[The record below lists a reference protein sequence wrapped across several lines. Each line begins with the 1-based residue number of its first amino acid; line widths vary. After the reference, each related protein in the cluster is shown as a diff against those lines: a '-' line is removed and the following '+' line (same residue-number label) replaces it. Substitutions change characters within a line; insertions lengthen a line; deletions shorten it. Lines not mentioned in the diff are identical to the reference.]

1 MKVINRT
8 ALTFAP
14 LAGRSN
20 FPGHSMTLIAK
31 ATYILKPGQ
40 PPIALPKQPFP
51 TGDEFYP
58 DDEEKIGPPRYESD
72 FAYFKPKA
80 DLLLVGTCHPPGG
93 TPIPVCHAVFQVGN
107 KSVKLT
113 VAGDRRWEKKLL
125 SRSATAPQPF
135 RSMALRYENSY
146 GGPGFVANPIGKG
159 HEPLRGGQG
168 QEIWQLPN
176 IENPSQLIQN
186 PKDRPFPAGF
196 APLSA
201 KWHTRAGKLGSYG
214 GSYRKTRWPWFPADF
229 DYAYFNA
236 AAPDMQVDGFLRGD
250 EPLLFENLHP
260 EHAKYESR
268 LPGLRVRCFIN
279 RAGASEKQAGNFEE
293 VPMHLDTLWV
303 DMASEKMVLL
313 WRGVATVK
321 SEEFE
326 DVADVFIMDEP
337 LAQPPASL
345 EVCRQK
351 FLQSQKEPEESVEEP
366 PPPAAKPPQPTAE
379 ELAAKEKQKL
389 EMRRQME
396 AQVAAMYKNLGMD
409 PAKLPPELK
418 AKQAAMLD
426 QMVEDDPAKASAMH
440 EADMQNQL
448 KTAMS
453 KSGLDPDNLPAIS
466 AKAHAEQIRFWESQ
480 GLSPVEMAGNP
491 DLAKMS
497 SLLGALLPKM
507 GHNPEDLS
515 PLIAQ
520 MKQVRAKAGIPE
532 PEAEKPPEALPVWT
546 RQMVEQKVA
555 QGETLAKQNLSQLD
569 LSRLNLTGAD
579 FSGANLSN
587 CNLKASTLAR
597 GNFTG
602 ANLAS
607 TNMSEVQGAEANF
620 SKAAL
625 AGATLESANLKQ
637 ADFTQA
643 NLAGANLTGA
653 TLDDALFEKATLT
666 DAVLTGVSARETLF
680 AQADLSRAKFQQS
693 KCPQADF
700 TAATVNQTDFSN
712 AALNEAS
719 FEKATGKQVNFANAD
734 VTKLR
739 ADKADFPDANLYQVQ
754 GTDSIW
760 AAANLAGANMRFAQ
774 LSGATF
780 TAAGLQGANCSAAN
794 LKTAKLNKANLTGA
808 IMQQANLFRA
818 SFEKANLTL
827 ANLSGA
833 NAYGAEFLNAILQGL
848 ITDSATNVKMT
859 KLSASEA

>member
-1 MKVINRT
+1 
-8 ALTFAP
+8 
-14 LAGRSN
+14 
-20 FPGHSMTLIAK
+20 MTLIAK

-40 PPIALPKQPFP
+40 PPIPLPKQPFP

-58 DDEEKIGPPRYESD
+58 DDEEKSGPPRYESD

-93 TPIPVCHAVFQVGN
+93 KPIPVCQATFQVGN
-107 KSVKLT
+107 KTGKLT

-125 SRSATAPQPF
+125 SRTATAPQPF

-146 GGPGFVANPIGKG
+146 GGPGYVANPIGKG

-176 IENPSQLIQN
+176 IENPAQLIQN

-214 GSYRKTRWPWFPADF
+214 GSYRKTRWPWFPVDF
-229 DYAYFNA
+229 DFSYFNA
-236 AAPDMQVDGFLRGD
+236 AAPDMQVEGFLRGD

-268 LPGLRVRCFIN
+268 LPGVRVRCFIN
-279 RAGASEKQAGNFEE
+279 RAGATEKQAGNFEE

-303 DMASEKMVLL
+303 DMESEKMVLL
-313 WRGVATVK
+313 WRGVAAVK

-337 LAQPPASL
+337 LTQPPVSL

-351 FLQSQKEPEESVEEP
+351 FLQSLKEPEEPAEEP
-366 PPPAAKPPQPTAE
+366 PPEAKPPQPTAE
-379 ELAAKEKQKL
+379 ELAAKEQQKL
-389 EMRRQME
+389 EMRQQME
-396 AQVAAMYKNLGMD
+396 AQVAAMCKNLGMD

-440 EADMQNQL
+440 EADLQNQL

-466 AKAHAEQIRFWESQ
+466 GKAHAEQIRFWESQ
-480 GLSPVEMAGNP
+480 GLSPTEIASDPAIG
-491 DLAKMS
+491 KFT
-497 SLLGALLPKM
+497 SLMGALLPKM

-520 MKQVRAKAGIPE
+520 LKQLRARAGIPE
-532 PEAEKPPEALPVWT
+532 PEAEKPPEAPPVWT

-555 QGETLAKQNLSQLD
+555 LGEPLTKQNLSQLD

-579 FSGANLSN
+579 FSSANLSN
-587 CNLKASTLAR
+587 CNLKASTLTKC
-597 GNFTG
+597 NFTG

-607 TNMSEVQGAEANF
+607 TNMSEVQGEQSNF
-620 SKAAL
+620 GQAAL
-625 AGATLESANLKQ
+625 AGANLENANLKQ

-653 TLDDALFEKATLT
+653 MLDEALFEKATLT
-666 DAVLTGVSARETLF
+666 DAVLTGVAAKETLF
-680 AQADLSRAKFQQS
+680 AEADLSRAKFQQS

-700 TAATVNQTDFSN
+700 TAATLNQTDFSH
-712 AALNEAS
+712 AALIEAS

-734 VTKLR
+734 GTKLR
-739 ADKADFPDANLYQVQ
+739 ADKADFPEANLYEVQ

-760 AAANLAGANMRFAQ
+760 AAANLAGANMRYAE
-774 LSGATF
+774 LSCATF
-780 TAAGLQGANCSAAN
+780 TSAGLQGANCSAAN
-794 LKTAKLNKANLTGA
+794 LKTARLNKANLTGA
-808 IMQQANLFRA
+808 LFQQADLFKA
-818 SFEKANLTL
+818 TFEKANLTM

-833 NAYGAEFLNAILQGL
+833 NAYGAEFLNAVLQGL

>member
-1 MKVINRT
+1 
-8 ALTFAP
+8 
-14 LAGRSN
+14 
-20 FPGHSMTLIAK
+20 MTLIAK

-40 PPIALPKQPFP
+40 PPLALPKQPFP

-72 FAYFKPKA
+72 FAYFKPRA

-93 TPIPVCHAVFQVGN
+93 KPIPVCHAVFQVGN
-107 KSVKLT
+107 KTGKLT

-125 SRSATAPQPF
+125 SRSATAPQAF
-135 RSMALRYENSY
+135 RSMPLRYENSY
-146 GGPGFVANPIGKG
+146 GGPGYVANPIGRG

-176 IENPSQLIQN
+176 IENPAQLIQS

-201 KWHTRAGKLGSYG
+201 KWHSRAGKLGSYG
-214 GSYRKTRWPWFPADF
+214 GSYRKTRWPWFPVDF

-236 AAPDMQVDGFLRGD
+236 AAPDMQVEGFLRGD
-250 EPLLFENLHP
+250 EPLLFENIHP

-268 LPGLRVRCFIN
+268 LPGVRVRCFIN
-279 RAGASEKQAGNFEE
+279 RAGATEKQAGNFEE

-303 DMASEKMVLL
+303 DMESEKMVLL
-313 WRGVATVK
+313 WRGVAAVK

-337 LAQPPASL
+337 LTQPPVSL

-351 FLQSQKEPEESVEEP
+351 FLQSLKEPEEPAEEP
-366 PPPAAKPPQPTAE
+366 PPEAKPPQPTAE
-379 ELAAKEKQKL
+379 ELAAKEQQKL
-389 EMRRQME
+389 EMRQQME
-396 AQVAAMYKNLGMD
+396 AQVAAMCKNLGMD

-440 EADMQNQL
+440 EADLQNQL

-466 AKAHAEQIRFWESQ
+466 GKAHAEQIRFWESQ
-480 GLSPVEMAGNP
+480 GLSPTEIASDPAIG
-491 DLAKMS
+491 KFT
-497 SLLGALLPKM
+497 SLMGALLPKM

-520 MKQVRAKAGIPE
+520 LKQLRARAGIPE
-532 PEAEKPPEALPVWT
+532 PEAEKPPEAPPVWT

-555 QGETLAKQNLSQLD
+555 LGEPLTKQNLSQLD

-579 FSGANLSN
+579 FSSANLSN
-587 CNLKASTLAR
+587 CNLKASTLTKC
-597 GNFTG
+597 NFTG

-607 TNMSEVQGAEANF
+607 TNMSEVQGEQSNF
-620 SKAAL
+620 GQAAL
-625 AGATLESANLKQ
+625 AGANLENANLKQ

-653 TLDDALFEKATLT
+653 MLDEALFEKATLT
-666 DAVLTGVSARETLF
+666 DAVLTGVAAKETLF
-680 AQADLSRAKFQQS
+680 AEADLSRAKFQQS

-700 TAATVNQTDFSN
+700 TAATLNQTDFSH
-712 AALNEAS
+712 AALIEAS

-734 VTKLR
+734 GTKLR
-739 ADKADFPDANLYQVQ
+739 ADKADFPEANLYEVQ

-760 AAANLAGANMRFAQ
+760 AAANLAGANMRYAE
-774 LSGATF
+774 LSCATF
-780 TAAGLQGANCSAAN
+780 TSAGLQGANCSAAN
-794 LKTAKLNKANLTGA
+794 LKTARLNKANLTGA
-808 IMQQANLFRA
+808 LFQQADLFKA
-818 SFEKANLTL
+818 TFEKANLTM

-833 NAYGAEFLNAILQGL
+833 NAYGAEFLNAVLQGL